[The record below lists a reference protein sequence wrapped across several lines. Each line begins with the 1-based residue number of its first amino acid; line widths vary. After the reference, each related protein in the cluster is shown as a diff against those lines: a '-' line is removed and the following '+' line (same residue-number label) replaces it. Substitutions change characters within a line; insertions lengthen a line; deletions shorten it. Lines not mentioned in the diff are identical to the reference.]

1 MKAKMEKQME
11 EQRVQM
17 EARITTL
24 TNQIRGN
31 E

>member
-1 MKAKMEKQME
+1 MKEKMEKQME